1 MKCLTLSRR
10 KRLLSWVMASLISSL
25 WDVSWELLAPN
36 ENPPYLCRSQS
47 FEYVPRTQQRGTW
60 FNIDPPITSR
70 WNVSDNV
77 PELVD
82 PNLVLQAETDDLFY
96 IYNEITDNTMNQEWK
111 QTNVSGLLPFANDL
125 RVGFNQIVRDVSA
138 SQILKG
144 VCVADFHL

>member
-1 MKCLTLSRR
+1 M
-10 KRLLSWVMASLISSL
+10 
-25 WDVSWELLAPN
+25 
-36 ENPPYLCRSQS
+36 
-47 FEYVPRTQQRGTW
+47 
-60 FNIDPPITSR
+60 
-70 WNVSDNV
+70 SDNV